1 MRTALTAV
9 SALALLAMA
18 TPTIAADVYQHQS
31 LKDAAPYVEPAP
43 SWTGFYIGLGAQG
56 DFASHAI
63 TLGEGGTDF
72 AKLDG
77 LSGQDIGFVATVG
90 ADWQMGKVVA
100 GIGFDY
106 DLTSATTTSLSS
118 PAGYFNTLTYG
129 LTDYWTAF
137 GRVGVLVTPSALV
150 YGKAGY
156 GQATFHPTG
165 FPSGSGVGDH
175 TFDGLVVG
183 GGIEVRTDSIIK
195 GTSFR
200 LEYTDFLA
208 NQAGQTWVGC
218 EGECNATLKDDL
230 NIQSVKAIVA
240 IKFGGDYPVSLK

>member
-1 MRTALTAV
+1 MRTTLTAV
-9 SALALLAMA
+9 SALALLASIAPA
-18 TPTIAADVYQHQS
+18 TAADVYSHQS
-31 LKDAAPYVEPAP
+31 LKDTPVMAEAAP
-43 SWTGFYIGLGAQG
+43 SWTGFYLGLGAQG

-90 ADWQMGKVVA
+90 ADYQMGKIVA

-106 DLTSATTTSLSS
+106 DLTAAATTSLSS
-118 PAGYFNTLTYG
+118 PAGSFSTMTYG
-129 LTDYWTAF
+129 LSDYWTAF
-137 GRVGVLVTPSALV
+137 GRVGVLVTPTALV

-165 FPSGSGVGDH
+165 FPSGSGIGDH

-183 GGIEVRTDSIIK
+183 GGVEVRTDSIIK

-208 NQAGQTWVGC
+208 NQAGQTWVDCG
-218 EGECNATLKDDL
+218 GECNTSLKDDL